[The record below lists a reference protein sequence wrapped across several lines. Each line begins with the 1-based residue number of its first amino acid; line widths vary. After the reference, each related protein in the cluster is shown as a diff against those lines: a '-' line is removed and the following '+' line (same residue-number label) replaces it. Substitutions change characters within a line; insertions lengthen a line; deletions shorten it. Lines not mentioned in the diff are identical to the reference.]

1 MQQHFQMFAA
11 YNRWANGLVYG
22 AATEL
27 DAEALHRNVGGFF
40 GSLFATM
47 SHILVADRIWLQR
60 FTGEGPTYRSLDARP
75 CETLAELSEARR
87 LEDERIIGWIDGLSE
102 AQLQSTITYTP
113 VTNPTP
119 VTQRLAP
126 AVSHFFNHQTHHRGQ
141 CHMALTALSKPS
153 LALDLIYFLRQKG
166 QAWL

>member
-1 MQQHFQMFAA
+1 MTPPPNSTPRRL
-11 YNRWANGLVYG
+11 NR
-22 AATEL
+22 
-27 DAEALHRNVGGFF
+27 DVGGFF

-75 CETLAELSEARR
+75 LRDPSPNSARPVGSR
-87 LEDERIIGWIDGLSE
+87 TSASSDGSTGSARHE
-102 AQLQSTITYTP
+102 LQSKITYTP

-141 CHMALTALSKPS
+141 CHMALTVLGKPS